1 MVQNDFLLSLLGYN
15 GQNVNTEADTN
26 NEFLDYNNIKN
37 IIKEEMLQCISAL
50 ATIHADTEEYKTVSE
65 NLKTLS
71 EILSNLEK
79 SETESKKTAI
89 QIQENQNKR
98 LDSQIQMV
106 TKISGIL
113 AYAGLV
119 AFWIGLERNS
129 TIPQK
134 LVNGMNQLV
143 RPSV

>member
-1 MVQNDFLLSLLGYN
+1 MVQNDLLLSLLGYN
-15 GQNVNTEADTN
+15 GQDVNTEVDTN
-26 NEFLDYNNIKN
+26 DELNYDNIKN
-37 IIKEEMLQCISAL
+37 IIKEEMLHCISAL
-50 ATIHADTEEYKTVSE
+50 STIHADTEEYKTVSE

-79 SETESKKTAI
+79 SETESKKTSI
-89 QIQENQNKR
+89 QIQENRNKR
-98 LDSQIQMV
+98 IDSQIQMA

-134 LVNGMNQLV
+134 LVNSMNQLV